1 MMQPVVTPLG
11 DQKML
16 DLEPE
21 ILKTKG
27 LASSRYYSAVDYHE
41 MYKSKKITPLQVTE
55 ALLRLSKDGPYAD
68 AWADTYGKDHLAL
81 EAAQASTKRYAEGQ
95 PLSVL
100 DGVPIGVKDDTDVK
114 GYVSHTGMKY
124 KEGIPSF
131 KPAEETVWCVQMLQ
145 GSGAI
150 VIGKNRMHELGSDTN
165 GLNVS
170 AVEPSSDQN

>member
-1 MMQPVVTPLG
+1 MTPVG

-21 ILKTKG
+21 LLTSKG
-27 LASSRYYSAVDYHE
+27 LDASRYYSAADYHD
-41 MYKSKKITPLQVTE
+41 MYRSKKITPLQVAET
-55 ALLRLSKDGPYAD
+55 LLQLSKKGPYAD
-68 AWADTYGKDHLAL
+68 AWADTYDKDHLVL
-81 EAAQASTKRYAEGQ
+81 EAARASTKRYAEGN

-100 DGVPIGVKDDTDVK
+100 DGVPVGVKDDTDVK

-131 KPAEETVWCVQMLQ
+131 KPAEETAWCVQMLQ
-145 GSGAI
+145 GAGAI
-150 VIGKNRMHELGSDTN
+150 VVGKNRMHELGSDTN

-170 AVEPSSDQN
+170 DSQLS

>member
-1 MMQPVVTPLG
+1 
-11 DQKML
+11 ML

-21 ILKTKG
+21 LLQTRD
-27 LASSRYYSAVDYHE
+27 LSSQRYYSVADYHE
-41 MYKSKKITPLQVTE
+41 MYKSKKTTPLQVAE
-55 ALLRLSKDGPYAD
+55 ALLRLAKDGPYAD

-81 EAAQASTKRYAEGQ
+81 EAARASTKRYAEGK

-100 DGVPIGVKDDTDVK
+100 DGVPVGIKDDTDVK

-131 KPAEETVWCVQMLQ
+131 KPAEETIWCIQMLQ
-145 GSGAI
+145 GAGAVI
-150 VIGKNRMHELGSDTN
+150 IGKNVMHELGSDTN

-170 AVEPSSDQN
+170 ILTLCGNQD

>member
-1 MMQPVVTPLG
+1 MTPLG
-11 DQKML
+11 NQNLL

-21 ILKTKG
+21 LLKSKG
-27 LASSRYYSAVDYHE
+27 VTSNRYHSAVDYHE
-41 MYKSKKITPLQVTE
+41 MYKAKKITPLQVTE

-68 AWADTYGKDHLAL
+68 AWADTYDKDHLAL
-81 EAAQASTKRYAEGQ
+81 EAARASTKRYAEGT
-95 PLSVL
+95 PLSAL

-131 KPAEETVWCVQMLQ
+131 KPAEETIWCIQMLQ
-145 GSGAI
+145 GAGAI

-170 AVEPSSDQN
+170 SLALASD